1 MSKHFL
7 HKTDASGGIHW
18 LEFETTSAE
27 QTTVTSSYCHA
38 SGPPILHPVEE
49 ARKIWKGFKS
59 LGYAQTTSK
68 PVR

>member
-7 HKTDASGGIHW
+7 HKTDRSGGIHW

-27 QTTVTSSYCHA
+27 QTTVTSSYCLESQTA
-38 SGPPILHPVEE
+38 TLHPVEE